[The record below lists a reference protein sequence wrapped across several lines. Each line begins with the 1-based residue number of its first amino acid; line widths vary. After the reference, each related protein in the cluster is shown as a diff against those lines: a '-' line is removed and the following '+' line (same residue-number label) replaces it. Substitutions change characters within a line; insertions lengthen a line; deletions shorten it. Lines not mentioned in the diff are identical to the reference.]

1 VSEFRLRPPKPK
13 ISEKDVEKA
22 CLDVLRYRHYWV
34 VRQHVAHFIMPDPP
48 VIQICQKF
56 DIPLRWTTAGEP
68 GLPDWAVMHRERRA
82 FLMETKRPGG
92 KLRPDQVAKI
102 AEIRLGY
109 DLDTLVV
116 SDVDE
121 FVARLDQM
129 G

>member
-1 VSEFRLRPPKPK
+1 
-13 ISEKDVEKA
+13 
-22 CLDVLRYRHYWV
+22 
-34 VRQHVAHFIMPDPP
+34 
-48 VIQICQKF
+48 
-56 DIPLRWTTAGEP
+56 
-68 GLPDWAVMHRERRA
+68 
-82 FLMETKRPGG
+82 METKRPGG